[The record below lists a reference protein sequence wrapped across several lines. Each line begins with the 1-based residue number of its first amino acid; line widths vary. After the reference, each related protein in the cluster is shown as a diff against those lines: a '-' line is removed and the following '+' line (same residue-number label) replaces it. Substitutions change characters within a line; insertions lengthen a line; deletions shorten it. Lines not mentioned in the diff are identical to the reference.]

1 MPQGVD
7 HKTEETTMR
16 ISFERRGNGRYTH
29 TSMAGSYAVKRA
41 ADGRWIAYE
50 GAGCALDIA
59 HMMTAIGA
67 ATSLAAAKSIVA
79 AHIEARRMSSRIA
92 RAVP

>member
-1 MPQGVD
+1 
-7 HKTEETTMR
+7 MR
-16 ISFERRGNGRYTH
+16 ISLERRGNGRYTH
-29 TSMAGSYAVKRA
+29 TSMAGDYAVKHA
-41 ADGRWIAYE
+41 PDGRWIAYE
-50 GAGCALDIA
+50 GAGCVLDIA

-67 ATSLAAAKSIVA
+67 APSFASAKSIIA